1 MRMEIPTRRDR
12 HQDGTY
18 SWRSQALSG
27 GLIVLLNLVAPA
39 WSASQAWAQAT
50 DKMELGFPTE
60 GQITNVGPNS
70 IEVESRL
77 YRLHQKLSITREGGQ
92 PLAVQDL
99 QVGHGVQ
106 FWLNEGAVAKIIVRN
121 PR

>member
-12 HQDGTY
+12 DQDGTH
-18 SWRSQALSG
+18 SWRSRALSG
-27 GLIVLLNLVAPA
+27 GLIVLLSLVPPV
-39 WSASQAWAQAT
+39 WSGSQARAQT
-50 DKMELGFPTE
+50 MDKMELGFPTE
-60 GQITNVGPNS
+60 GQITSVGPNS

-106 FWLNEGAVAKIIVRN
+106 FWLKEGAVAKIIVRN